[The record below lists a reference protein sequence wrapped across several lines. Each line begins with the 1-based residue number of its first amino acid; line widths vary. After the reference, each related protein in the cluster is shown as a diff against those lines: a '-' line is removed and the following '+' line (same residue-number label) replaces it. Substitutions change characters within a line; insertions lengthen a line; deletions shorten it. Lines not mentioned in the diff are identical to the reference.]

1 MDMDLEGPGLHVI
14 FNAWPADSHATL
26 NDVLMGSANPAQAVI
41 RLNDKMGLKTGELY
55 CMLASTNV
63 TAMLRTLRTGFEI
76 VSFMKALES
85 LQKLFDLDYLFIDT
99 HPGIENDTLLATGV
113 CDHLLIVTRID
124 QQDIFGTN
132 VMVELARSLAK
143 QAHLIFKMISGALRE
158 ADASKFAKKLGTR
171 LGVDVLGLLPFSDDV
186 QGALSKSVFIVS
198 APNHPMAAR
207 SHKFARQI
215 EGLEKEHR

>member
-1 MDMDLEGPGLHVI
+1 MDMHLEGPGLHVI
-14 FNAWPADSHATL
+14 FNIDPADVQATL
-26 NDVLMGSANPAQAVI
+26 NDVLMGSANPGQAVI

-113 CDHLLIVTRID
+113 CDHLLIVTWID
-124 QQDIFGTN
+124 HTN
-132 VMVELARSLAK
+132 IIGANVVEEQARSP
-143 QAHLIFKMISGALRE
+143 HER
-158 ADASKFAKKLGTR
+158 D
-171 LGVDVLGLLPFSDDV
+171 
-186 QGALSKSVFIVS
+186 
-198 APNHPMAAR
+198 
-207 SHKFARQI
+207 
-215 EGLEKEHR
+215 